1 MTLKGGDKMDNKEYI
16 NFLEERSEKLRKLE
30 SMIIDLQM
38 NANDRP
44 EEVRLSHDDLKMEV
58 FRLWY
63 FITYGKEYDL

>member
-1 MTLKGGDKMDNKEYI
+1 MDNKEYI

>member
-1 MTLKGGDKMDNKEYI
+1 MEDMTTNKEYVLW
-16 NFLEERSEKLRKLE
+16 LEERSEKLRQLE
-30 SMIIDLQM
+30 HMILDLQL

-63 FITYGKEYDL
+63 FVTYGKKYEK

>member
-1 MTLKGGDKMDNKEYI
+1 MKYDEETIKW
-16 NFLEERSEKLRKLE
+16 LEERSEKLRQLE
-30 SMIIDLQM
+30 HMILDLQC

-63 FITYGKEYDL
+63 FVTYGKKYDL